1 MTRVFLDNVSV
12 DFPIYGVHQL
22 SLRHTIARR
31 AAGGLIQRDQRQKDR
46 LLVRALSDVTLKLE
60 EGDRLGLVGH
70 NGSGKSTLLK
80 TIAGIYEPVAG
91 TISVRGR
98 ITPLFDMMPGL
109 DIDDTGYENI
119 LTSGMLLGMTR
130 EYVESKIPEIEEV
143 SELGDYL
150 SLPVRTYSAGM
161 TTRLGFALVTALDP
175 DVLVMDEG
183 FGAADLSFTERAAER
198 MDEFI
203 GRSRVMVLAS
213 HSDAMLQ
220 SICNKAALMK
230 EGRILS
236 VGSVEQIFDEYHFMV
251 YGRRLERVQ
260 AVEVEIEEEE
270 LPPPPP
276 PPPVYSEASIADL
289 NLENRV
295 ARTNGA
301 VRFRR
306 LICCDAEGRSQWSFM
321 RGQTIHITGEYEVL
335 EDVSSL
341 AMVLRLLTY
350 HDTAELIVTDF
361 IREITR
367 APLRRGMQ
375 GSATFSV
382 DTSLF
387 RSTTLSIYASLVDA
401 GNSVGFDV
409 VDQNVSLPQ
418 ITICAERD
426 GYLAGVV
433 SIDCTFSATP
443 PRTDSKTS
451 GTLRLAGQ
459 D

>member
-12 DFPIYGVHQL
+12 DFPIYGVNQL

-109 DIDDTGYENI
+109 DVDDTGYENI

-130 EYVESKIPEIEEV
+130 EFVESKIPEIEEV

-251 YGRRLERVQ
+251 YGRRLQKVQ
-260 AVEVEIEEEE
+260 VVEVEEEE
-270 LPPPPP
+270 PP
-276 PPPVYSEASIADL
+276 PPPVYNEESIAEL
-289 NLENRV
+289 NLENRA
-295 ARTNGA
+295 ARTSGD

-306 LICCDAEGRSQWSFM
+306 LVCCGADGRTQWSFV
-321 RGQTIHITGEYEVL
+321 RGQPIRIAAEYEVL
-335 EDVSSL
+335 QDVSGL
-341 AMVLRLLTY
+341 AMVLRLLAPN
-350 HDTAELIVTDF
+350 DTADLIVTDF
-361 IREITR
+361 IREITS
-367 APLRRGMQ
+367 APVSKGMR
-375 GSATFSV
+375 GSATFVIDS
-382 DTSLF
+382 SLF

-401 GNSVGFDV
+401 DNAVGFDV

-418 ITICAERD
+418 ITIRAERE
-426 GYLAGVV
+426 GYLAGAV

-443 PRTDSKTS
+443 PHVVPVVPGDASPAS
-451 GTLRLAGQ
+451 HA
-459 D
+459 